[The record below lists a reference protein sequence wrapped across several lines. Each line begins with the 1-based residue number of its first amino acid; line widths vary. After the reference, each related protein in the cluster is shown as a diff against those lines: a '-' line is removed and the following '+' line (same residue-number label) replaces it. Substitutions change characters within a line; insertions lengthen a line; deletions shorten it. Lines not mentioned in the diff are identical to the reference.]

1 MNPWHLF
8 KSWMFPLWGFALYL
22 GGSSKSSSANTTT
35 TNTSDNRNVT
45 ESGVAISGSSG
56 NINVNSP
63 DAVKAVAQ
71 MGTETIKTI
80 GGAVV
85 DLNQASLDA
94 NLSAWDKTVTAGAQL
109 VDKLIDATTTIGSKA
124 IDSYQPNE
132 NRREETYQMVGLAAA
147 AAFAAYAIF
156 K

>member
-1 MNPWHLF
+1 MNPRQELLRAQGFMRPCGGLF
-8 KSWMFPLWGFALYL
+8 G
-22 GGSSKSSSANTTT
+22 GGSKSNSSTAT
-35 TNTSDNRNVT
+35 TNTDNRNVT

-71 MGTETIKTI
+71 MGTDTIREV

-85 DLNQASLDA
+85 ELNQASLDA
-94 NLSAWDKTVTAGAQL
+94 NLTAWDKTVTAGAQL
-109 VDKLIDATTTIGSKA
+109 VDKLIDASTTLGSKA
-124 IDSYQPNE
+124 IDTYQPNE

>member
-1 MNPWHLF
+1 MNLLREKQRCLP
-8 KSWMFPLWGFALYL
+8 MGAAAYL
-22 GGSSKSSSANTTT
+22 GGRSSSASSNTTT
-35 TNTSDNRNVT
+35 TTTSDNRNVT

-56 NINVNSP
+56 SINVNSP

-71 MGTETIKTI
+71 MGTDTIKTI

-109 VDKLIDATTTIGSKA
+109 VDKLIDASTTLGGKA

>member
-1 MNPWHLF
+1 MNLLREKQRCLP
-8 KSWMFPLWGFALYL
+8 MGAAAYL
-22 GGSSKSSSANTTT
+22 GSKSSSASTNTTT
-35 TNTSDNRNVT
+35 TTTSDNRNVT

-56 NINVNSP
+56 SINVNSP

-71 MGTETIKTI
+71 MGTDALKTV
-80 GGAVV
+80 GGSVV
-85 DLNQASLDA
+85 ELNQASLDA
-94 NLSAWDKTVTAGAQL
+94 NLTAWDKTITAGAAL
-109 VDKLIDATTTIGSKA
+109 VDKIIDKSSSIATDAITT
-124 IDSYQPNE
+124 YQPNE

>member
-1 MNPWHLF
+1 MNPRQELLRAQGFMRPCGGLF
-8 KSWMFPLWGFALYL
+8 
-22 GGSSKSSSANTTT
+22 GGGSKSSSSTAT
-35 TNTSDNRNVT
+35 TNTDNRNVT

-71 MGTETIKTI
+71 MGTDTIREV

-85 DLNQASLDA
+85 ELNQASLDA
-94 NLSAWDKTVTAGAQL
+94 NLTAWDKTVTAGAQL

-132 NRREETYQMVGLAAA
+132 NKREDTYQMVGLAAA
-147 AAFAAYAIF
+147 AALAAYAIF

>member
-1 MNPWHLF
+1 MNLLREKLRCLP
-8 KSWMFPLWGFALYL
+8 MGAAAYL

-35 TNTSDNRNVT
+35 TTTSDNRNVT

-56 NINVNSP
+56 SINVNSP

-71 MGTETIKTI
+71 MGTDALKTV
-80 GGAVV
+80 GGSVV
-85 DLNQASLDA
+85 ELNQASLDA
-94 NLSAWDKTVTAGAQL
+94 NLSAWDKTVSAGAQL

-132 NRREETYQMVGLAAA
+132 NKREDTYQMVSLAAA
-147 AAFAAYAIF
+147 AALAAYAIF